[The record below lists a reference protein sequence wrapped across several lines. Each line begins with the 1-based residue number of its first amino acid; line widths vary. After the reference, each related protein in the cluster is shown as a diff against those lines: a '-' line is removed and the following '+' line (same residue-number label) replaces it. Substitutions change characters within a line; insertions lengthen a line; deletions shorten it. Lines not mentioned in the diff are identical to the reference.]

1 MRKFFI
7 IPLLLGA
14 TTLFAGTVVYDNGAP
29 NQQSGNEMTEW
40 VQSEDFTLAQTTTIT
55 GVNFWT
61 IEFGSGY
68 AGSIW
73 YSIYTDNGGQ
83 PSVATPVAGDFSQ
96 AADLTRNAT
105 GNIVSDIFTEY
116 AFSFNIQPFVALA
129 GQTYWL
135 ALHNGALDNT
145 DRAEVYWETTNP
157 NATAT
162 GHEFDLTAD
171 GGSWFDNGD
180 QHAFQLTV
188 PEPATLALFGAGLI
202 GLGLMRRRQK

>member
-40 VQSEDFTLAQTTTIT
+40 IQAEDFTLAQTTTIT

-61 IEFGSGY
+61 IEAGGGY

-73 YSIYTDNGGQ
+73 YSIYTDSGGQ
-83 PSVATPVAGDFSQ
+83 PSVATPLAGDFSQ
-96 AADLTRNAT
+96 GADLTRDAT
-105 GNIVSDIFTEY
+105 GNVVVGLNEY
-116 AFSFNIQPFVALA
+116 AYSFDIQPFVAVA

-135 ALHNGALDNT
+135 ALHNGALDNNA
-145 DRAEVYWETTNP
+145 RAEVYWETTNG
-157 NATAT
+157 NADRKSTR
-162 GHEFDLTAD
+162 L
-171 GGSWFDNGD
+171 N
-180 QHAFQLTV
+180 
-188 PEPATLALFGAGLI
+188 
-202 GLGLMRRRQK
+202 